1 MAGASTGPTA
11 IPPFDVSAS
20 LLLDE
25 PPRRTDLSRAGA
37 SIREDNHVGDD
48 VSIGAVVAG
57 NPARVI
63 KQVAA
68 LTCPPGWFERP
79 YTWPRYEP
87 PWSGEKGSPAALS
100 SPFALPRT
108 GAFSTE
114 VFGARAATQHA
125 DTGRTAEY
133 ARCRVK
139 TGAVCAWAKATTDLL
154 KLIEAPPVASVHRL
168 DCAIGQERVRGRACG
183 GAAES
188 RLAGGRRRY
197 PM

>member
-11 IPPFDVSAS
+11 VPPFDVSAS

-25 PPRRTDLSRAGA
+25 RPRRTDLSRAGA

-48 VSIGAVVAG
+48 VSIGANAAG

-63 KQVAA
+63 KQVAG

-87 PWSGEKGSPAALS
+87 PGSGEKGNPAALS

-108 GAFSTE
+108 GAFSAE
-114 VFGARAATQHA
+114 VSGARAATQYA
-125 DTGRTAEY
+125 DTALMAARLRLAAISAGDPTLNLLVHHALGHYCRHRRLGAE
-133 ARCRVK
+133 ALVMRRR
-139 TGAVCAWAKATTDLL
+139 ANAIDHCA
-154 KLIEAPPVASVHRL
+154 S
-168 DCAIGQERVRGRACG
+168 CAILQ
-183 GAAES
+183 
-188 RLAGGRRRY
+188 
-197 PM
+197 P